1 MSAVRRRG
9 AAGRVPINR
18 RTAEVGKE
26 IAMKLLAKF
35 SLMVV
40 LVVGLAG
47 TAHAKKNKGGGDPGV
62 NGTVVKVDGKNL
74 VLKTDAGETTIT
86 TDDSTAVVINGTP
99 SKLSDLKADQTV
111 KVTPATGTAMR
122 VEVGATDE
130 PAKKKKKAK

>member
-1 MSAVRRRG
+1 
-9 AAGRVPINR
+9 
-18 RTAEVGKE
+18 
-26 IAMKLLAKF
+26 MKLLAKF